1 MAAVPSDPERPGPAA
16 ALRRA
21 ARLAVAAQALLLLA
35 ALRHHF
41 VWGDSPRL
49 PFSLQPLLAAFEAAC
64 LVGFAWLGGL
74 AWWRGTNLAAAAS
87 PGLRP
92 LWRLSLPIVVVAL
105 LVPPFLSMDV
115 VDYVMRGRILTV
127 HGGNPYVQVANDF
140 PADPFLGFGDAGW
153 KAFPLPYGPLVA
165 AVQGAVA
172 WLAHQV
178 PGLSPRVELG
188 VAVVL
193 FKGLFALCLLGAAS
207 VARGIAAVLAPER
220 RDAAFVGVLWSPLLL
235 SECLGQVHND
245 ALLLLAML
253 VAVRLLLAGR
263 IAVGVVAMAVGVLAK
278 VVPAALGPLWL
289 AFSLRRRRLPSFV
302 VGSVAAALLTVA
314 ASLPFFVDPA
324 ARQFLERQSGV
335 LGASC
340 AWALSQGLGLCDVGA
355 ALWLGRLAVLAAVG
369 FAVVRIWQ
377 KAEPAVLIRCSAGVL
392 AIAACS
398 LGVFGPWY
406 HVWWAPLAL
415 LGGPGFLH
423 RFAVAVTVLHP
434 LGYLVWTGL
443 RRLDDPHQW
452 VMLLAGVLV
461 PAAAAIAW
469 RRRAAPPAG

>member
-1 MAAVPSDPERPGPAA
+1 MRDSPVDP

-21 ARLAVAAQALLLLA
+21 ARLAVLAQLLLLLA
-35 ALRHHF
+35 SLRHHF
-41 VWGDSPRL
+41 VWGDSPNL
-49 PFSLQPLLAAFEAAC
+49 PFSLRPLLSVFEAAC
-64 LVGFAWLGGL
+64 LVGFAYCGGL
-74 AWWRGTNLAAAAS
+74 AWWRGMQAAGSA
-87 PGLRP
+87 RP
-92 LWRLSLPIVVVAL
+92 APRALFLLSLPIVVAAM

-115 VDYVMRGRILTV
+115 VDYVMRGRILCV
-127 HGGNPYVQVANDF
+127 HGGNPYIQVAVDF
-140 PADPFLGFGDAGW
+140 PADPFLAFGDAGW

-193 FKGLFALCLLGAAS
+193 FKVLFALCLLGAAAA
-207 VARGIAAVLAPER
+207 ARGIAAVLAPER
-220 RDAAFVGVLWSPLLL
+220 REAAFVGVLWSPLLL

-253 VAVRLLLAGR
+253 AAARLLLADR
-263 IAVGVVAMAVGVLAK
+263 IAAGVVAMAGGVLAK

-289 AFSLRRRRLPSFV
+289 AYSLARRRLPAFV
-302 VGSVAAALLTVA
+302 GGSVAAALLTVG
-314 ASLPFFVDPA
+314 ASLPFFVDPL

-340 AWALSQGLGLCDVGA
+340 AWALSHGLGLVDVGA
-355 ALWLGRLAVLAAVG
+355 SLWLGRLAVLAAVG
-369 FAVVRIWQ
+369 FAVARIWRA
-377 KAEPAVLIRCSAGVL
+377 AEPAVLIRCSAGVL
-392 AIAACS
+392 AVGACS

-415 LGGPGFLH
+415 LGGPGFLR

-434 LGYLVWTGL
+434 LGYVVWSGL
-443 RRLDDPHQW
+443 RRLDAPHQW
-452 VMLLAGVLV
+452 TMLAAGVILPLAV
-461 PAAAAIAW
+461 ALLWRPRRAEAAA
-469 RRRAAPPAG
+469 